1 MRSLQ
6 KKETLL
12 SDIVILLPVFLGI
25 FGGTSIPDPFSPA
38 FGTAGNSLWSGKNGL
53 LFILPSFFLLFQYVF
68 LRTLSK
74 QESLDGFSMRISC
87 WVLPILSNLIIG
99 MILFTASYRNLS
111 YRIFAM
117 GFGLLF
123 LFLSWVLSHVPQN
136 PIIGIRIPW
145 TLGNLENW
153 NLTHRF
159 GSRCWAVS
167 SLLMMG
173 TALLPAKWCFSC
185 SMLLLLIMVCLP
197 MAYSYSIYR
206 RHKKAGIVYVRPSRA
221 KAGKRMVLWSAI
233 LTAGFCILAGILL
246 FTGDISYE
254 FGPDAFRVH
263 ASYWSDLELEYDKI
277 TELTLYKDCPAGTRV
292 NGFGSLRLSM
302 GAFQNDAFGTYTR
315 YTYTANPDCVVLHI
329 ENEVLVLNGAD
340 TESTKR
346 LYESLQFFT
355 EP

>member
-1 MRSLQ
+1 MGPVQ
-6 KKETLL
+6 KKEKLL
-12 SDIVILLPVFLGI
+12 SYLVILLPVFIGI
-25 FGGTSIPDPFSPA
+25 LGGTSIPDPFSPA
-38 FGTAGNSLWSGKNGL
+38 FGTVSNSLLSGKNGL
-53 LFILPSFFLLFQYVF
+53 LFILPALFLLFQYVF

-87 WVLPILSNLIIG
+87 WVLPILSNLLIG
-99 MILFTASYRNLS
+99 MILFTASYKDYS
-111 YRIFAM
+111 YGIFAL
-117 GFGLLF
+117 GLGLLF

-136 PIIGIRIPW
+136 PIVGIRIPW
-145 TLGNLENW
+145 TLGNAENW

-159 GSRCWAVS
+159 GSKCWAIC
-167 SLLMMG
+167 SLLMVG
-173 TALLPAKWCFSC
+173 TAFLPAKWCFFC

-206 RHKKAGIVYVRPSRA
+206 QHKKAGIVYERPSHT
-221 KAGKRMVLWSAI
+221 KAGKRVMVWSAI
-233 LTAGFCILAGILL
+233 FTVGICIFVGILL

-254 FGPDAFRVH
+254 FGPDAFRIR

-277 TELTLYKDCPAGTRV
+277 TDLSFCEDCPAGTRV
-292 NGFGSLRLSM
+292 SGFGSPRLSM

-315 YTYTANPDCVVLHI
+315 YTYTANPHCVVLHI

-340 TESTKR
+340 TESTKQ
-346 LYESLQFFT
+346 LYESLQSYT